1 MILADTSVWIHHFRE
16 SNETLVRLLEMNQVA
31 IHPHI
36 IGELACGNL
45 KNRKEAILDLEI
57 LPRTAVP
64 GYNDVMDFID
74 KYKLYGNGI
83 GFVDVNLLAS
93 CSHSEAL
100 LWTMDLRLRKIAIDL
115 EIGFK
120 ET

>member
-1 MILADTSVWIHHFRE
+1 MVLADTSIWIHHFRE
-16 SNETLVRLLEMNQVA
+16 SSATLVGLLEANQVA
-31 IHPHI
+31 IHPHV

-45 KNRKEAILDLEI
+45 RRRKEAILDLEI

-64 GYNDVMDFID
+64 GYNDVMEFIER
-74 KYKLYGNGI
+74 YKLSGKGI
-83 GFVDVNLLAS
+83 GFVDANLLAS

-100 LWTMDLRLRKIAIDL
+100 LWTRDLRLRKIALDL

-120 ET
+120 EN